1 MTGEP
6 VTLTT
11 DTLEALLPFHIRW
24 SAAGSPVYVSQALRR
39 FWQFEGA
46 AEQLAVTMTRPFH
59 APFAA
64 RLFENLTGMTLD
76 VHRGDAERILRVQVS
91 HLGGEGGWLLVGSP
105 LVRTISDL
113 RAKGLAPT
121 DLTQFGVGDLLIA
134 NEAAAL
140 AQAASERAARDLA
153 KRSDELEGALREKTS
168 LLQEVHHRVKNNL
181 QIISSLLALQTEHLA
196 PESPREPFVE
206 ATRRVR
212 AIALTHEML
221 YGMESLA
228 QIDLGDY
235 ARRLCEVLRSSIAG
249 DSRIDVLSDPV
260 FVTPVQ
266 GVPAG
271 LVLNELI
278 TNALK
283 YGRGVDGAPPA
294 IQVTIRALSDGF
306 SLSVRD
312 HGRGLPEGFN
322 LATSDRLGLTMVR
335 ALGRQL
341 GGHVHVSAANPG
353 TCFTLFATIR
363 DAASTR

>member
-6 VTLTT
+6 VTLAT
-11 DTLEALLPFHIRW
+11 DTLEALLPFHIQW
-24 SAAGSPVYVSQALRR
+24 NAAGSPVYLSRSLRR
-39 FWQFEGA
+39 FWRSEGA
-46 AEQLAVTMTRPFH
+46 ADQLDMTMTRPFH

-76 VHRGDAERILRVQVS
+76 LHAGDAERILRAQIS
-91 HLGGEGGWLLVGSP
+91 DLGGAGGWLLVGSP
-105 LVRTISDL
+105 LVRTMSDL
-113 RAKGLAPT
+113 RAKGLTPT
-121 DLTQFGVGDLLIA
+121 DLSQFGVGDLLIA

-140 AQAASERAARDLA
+140 AQAASERSAHALA
-153 KRSDELEGALREKTS
+153 LRSDELESALREKTS

-181 QIISSLLALQTEHLA
+181 QIISSLFALQTEHLP
-196 PESPREPFVE
+196 PESPREPFIE
-206 ATRRVR
+206 AMRRVR

-235 ARRLCEVLRSSIAG
+235 ARHLCDVLRSTIAG

-271 LVLNELI
+271 LILNELI

-283 YGRGVDGAPPA
+283 YGRGVDGTPPHV
-294 IQVTIRALSDGF
+294 QVTIRAASDGF
-306 SLSVRD
+306 TLAVRD
-312 HGRGLPEGFN
+312 HGPGLPESFN
-322 LATSDRLGLTMVR
+322 LASSKRLGLTMVR
-335 ALGRQL
+335 ALSRQL
-341 GGHVHVSAANPG
+341 GGHLHVSHANPG
-353 TCFTLFATIR
+353 TCFTVFATMR
-363 DAASTR
+363 DSASTR